1 MPAIQLREAL
11 SHTLD
16 EHIQLIRQV
25 LHKSMRDPEARML
38 AVKIVS
44 GSFDY
49 QRDPKTGQNVRV
61 VKAWNKLFLAP
72 PGETC
77 ASRDEECEIE
87 RIWDFYVLN
96 VRYVY
101 DSADEDTFQTARVTL
116 TTGGGD
122 CDDSTLTL
130 ATLLKHI
137 GFRVMA
143 RVISTKED
151 PKAWVHIYPLVGLPK
166 DNPTHWVVLDTT
178 VDGFVPGDEW
188 PDVAQHRD
196 FQL

>member
-1 MPAIQLREAL
+1 MPAIQLREAQ

-16 EHIQLIRQV
+16 EHINLLRKV

-44 GSFDY
+44 GSYDY
-49 QRDPKTGQNVRV
+49 RRDPKTGKNVAV
-61 VKAWNKLFLAP
+61 IKAWNKLFIAP
-72 PGETC
+72 DGAICKPR
-77 ASRDEECEIE
+77 ADECEIE
-87 RIWDFYVLN
+87 RVWDFYVLN

-122 CDDSTLTL
+122 CDDATLTL

-137 GFRVMA
+137 GFHVVA
-143 RVISTKED
+143 RVISVKED
-151 PKAWVHIYPLVGLPK
+151 PDAWVHIYPLVGVPK
-166 DNPTHWVVLDTT
+166 DNPTHWVPLDAT
-178 VDGFVPGDEW
+178 VDGFLPGSEW
-188 PDVAQHRD
+188 PEIARHRD
-196 FQL
+196 FKL